1 MTPSRFL
8 DVLAAMLFIVAVF
21 VAGAFIGSWLIV
33 VLIAILF

>member
-8 DVLAAMLFIVAVF
+8 DVLAAMLFIVLVF

-33 VLIAILF
+33 ILIAILF